1 MWGTTSTLGPLPWEA
16 AVMRSVIGD
25 SFLKAAN
32 ATGRRCPFAQKH
44 PNPEA
49 PPKTRREGEGKGGGG
64 RKKKGGK
71 EGREERRILG
81 SVWE

>member
-1 MWGTTSTLGPLPWEA
+1 L
-16 AVMRSVIGD
+16 
-25 SFLKAAN
+25 
-32 ATGRRCPFAQKH
+32 QKH

-49 PPKTRREGEGKGGGG
+49 RAPKTRREGEGKGGGG
-64 RKKKGGK
+64 RKKKKGGK

>member
-1 MWGTTSTLGPLPWEA
+1 MDSKGTFWVGSIVCTTNKH
-16 AVMRSVIGD
+16 RSHC
-25 SFLKAAN
+25 LHNK
-32 ATGRRCPFAQKH
+32 QKH

-64 RKKKGGK
+64 RKKKKGGK

>member
-1 MWGTTSTLGPLPWEA
+1 
-16 AVMRSVIGD
+16 V
-25 SFLKAAN
+25 
-32 ATGRRCPFAQKH
+32 QKH

-64 RKKKGGK
+64 RKKKKGGK
-71 EGREERRILG
+71 EGREERRVLG